1 MIKNQPADKRI
12 SNNIEKLAKIV
23 IKKLSKCYI
32 CKINC
37 VYRWPYNG
45 KELNG
50 WETAKLRETMRADYC
65 NNKNGAKEKRIE
77 WTKEVLCWGKIR
89 GNSPETIEKYAEQ
102 SCSCL
107 RNNPRGISSWSKILA
122 FRNPDRYFIYD
133 FRVAV
138 VLNYILVN
146 QLNKIDKYFF
156 MPPSRRESSKNVRS
170 KLIDKMNAKINKDVA
185 SKGFKLNSQ
194 ESYSL
199 YLDLILKIV
208 ECIKNDKKGCHEG
221 EINGQMVEMA
231 LFTKYQDYEQCI
243 LDEVINHTNCSKPVR
258 Q

>member
-1 MIKNQPADKRI
+1 MIKNQSADKII
-12 SNNIEKLAKIV
+12 SNDIEKLAKIV
-23 IKKLSKCYI
+23 IKKLSKDYI
-32 CKINC
+32 CNVKSD
-37 VYRWPYNG
+37 YRWPYNG
-45 KELNG
+45 RELNG
-50 WETAKLRETMRADYC
+50 GETLELREKMHAYYC
-65 NNKNGAKEKRIE
+65 CLIHNKDGAKEKRIE
-77 WTKEVLCWGKIR
+77 WTKEVLYWGKIR

-138 VLNYILVN
+138 ALNYILVN
-146 QLNKIDKYFF
+146 ELNKIDKYFF
-156 MPPSRRESSKNVRS
+156 IPPSRRKNSENVRS
-170 KLIDKMNAKINKDVA
+170 KLIDKMNAKRNKDVA

-199 YLDLILKIV
+199 YIDLILKMV

-221 EINGQMVEMA
+221 GINGQMVEMA

-243 LDEVINHTNCSKPVR
+243 LDAK
-258 Q
+258 